1 MEKTLVEKCETFY
14 DEEEALD
21 CQAQHPGA
29 EITAERGYP
38 VMLFGQMM
46 YPYPEARPTWTV
58 WWDEEV

>member
-29 EITAERGYP
+29 EITAQEGHP
-38 VMLFGQMM
+38 IMLYGELM
-46 YPYPEARPTWTV
+46 YPYPEAHPSWTV